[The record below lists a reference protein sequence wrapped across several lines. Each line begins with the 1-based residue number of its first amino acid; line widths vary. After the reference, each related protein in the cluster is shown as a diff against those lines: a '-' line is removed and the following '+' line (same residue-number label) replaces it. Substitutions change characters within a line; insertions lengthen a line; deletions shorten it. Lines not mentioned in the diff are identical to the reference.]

1 MSPRAQ
7 APGGRRLALDSQPGL
22 PMAMPTA
29 GVPGRLTTEASTPCS
44 APFDGD
50 DWLFSVDW
58 AGSRCLLVAGG
69 DGSIRLQGENA
80 PLDDR
85 FPEIVAAAS
94 FCAERTAILDG
105 TICILDGQGRPDLG
119 ALFGR
124 MAAGQ
129 ARSPAVYLVTDLL
142 HLDGESTTARPLL
155 ARLAALSDLIP
166 KDSCIQLPDHVVG
179 HGRALAA
186 AAAGQG
192 LAAMLARRQDSRY
205 QAGMASPDRL
215 RVALTPRRDAV
226 VIGWRDTASGVRVVL
241 GDRAQGRLRM
251 VGTALVEDPVAR
263 RWLASTVE
271 PAREVAVDEPDSA
284 GPGVSWVRPR
294 LVATVDP
301 ATTRAE
307 RGDVVPQWRL
317 VALRDDVDPM
327 WCVRRAPVDPPRASA
342 HQPLRPFSPTVLTA
356 LPMDRTA

>member
-1 MSPRAQ
+1 VSPRAQ
-7 APGGRRLALDSQPGL
+7 VPGGRRLALDTQPGL
-22 PMAMPTA
+22 PIAVPAA
-29 GVPGRLTTEASTPCS
+29 GIPGRLTIEASTPCS

-69 DGSIRLQGENA
+69 DGSVRLQGENA

-119 ALFGR
+119 ALFR
-124 MAAGQ
+124 RVATGQ
-129 ARSPAVYLVTDLL
+129 ASPSAVYLVSDLL
-142 HLDGESTTARPLL
+142 HLDGESLAGRPLL

-166 KDSCIQLPDHVVG
+166 ADSCIQCPDHVVG
-179 HGRALAA
+179 HGRALAT
-186 AAAGQG
+186 AAAGRG
-192 LAAMLARRQDSRY
+192 LTAMLARRQDSRY

-215 RVALTPRRDAV
+215 RIALSPRRDAV
-226 VIGWRDTASGVRVVL
+226 VVGWQSTAAGVRVVL
-241 GDRAQGRLRM
+241 GDWAPGGLGL
-251 VGTALVEDPVAR
+251 VGVAPVEDEAARHWLAAKAEPALGVAVEDPRA
-263 RWLASTVE
+263 
-271 PAREVAVDEPDSA
+271 A
-284 GPGVSWVRPR
+284 GRGVTWARPR

-301 ATTRAE
+301 ATGGQLGGALPE
-307 RGDVVPQWRL
+307 WQL
-317 VALRDDVDPM
+317 VALRDDVDPR
-327 WCVRRAPVDPPRASA
+327 WCLRRAAVDPPPASA